1 LVVVQGNAADYAL
14 WRNNYQFRIKEESD
28 MKRIIALVKRLSFL
42 GYCTFEIENIIK
54 EAIGIDIIGDLS
66 NTQEVAVIQHL
77 EMYEQLG
84 SNYLQTY
91 SK

>member
-1 LVVVQGNAADYAL
+1 MQ
-14 WRNNYQFRIKEESD
+14 
-28 MKRIIALVKRLSFL
+28 RIISLVKRLAFL

-54 EAIGIDIIGDLS
+54 EATGLDIVDSLS

-84 SNYLQTY
+84 LNYLQTY

>member
-1 LVVVQGNAADYAL
+1 MQ
-14 WRNNYQFRIKEESD
+14 
-28 MKRIIALVKRLSFL
+28 RIISLVKRLAFL

-54 EAIGIDIIGDLS
+54 EAIGIDIAGSLS
-66 NTQEVAVIQHL
+66 TTQEATVIQHL

-84 SNYLQTY
+84 LNYLQTY